1 MEVHKC
7 MGTKTK
13 TCWKTTKHTETPSC
27 WHTEH
32 NPWRWHHLP
41 WCQIEGM
48 DPANCWRCT
57 LEWTSNWMEKWM
69 HNKNSK
75 WIWQPSNAWT
85 QDWNNGIESKAT
97 ILPHFYT
104 DPSSPQLI
112 TILAQQ
118 TRTKPSMISKILCPK
133 SIHIHKK
140 PAHYIRTK
148 HELSY
153 LLPTSQHPKW
163 LPTPYS
169 PQSPNHTRCLSLPL
183 PTEHPNWEGSA
194 VVWRC

>member
-1 MEVHKC
+1 MDP
-7 MGTKTK
+7 TN
-13 TCWKTTKHTETPSC
+13 C
-27 WHTEH
+27 WH
-32 NPWRWHHLP
+32 
-41 WCQIEGM
+41 
-48 DPANCWRCT
+48 CT

-69 HNKNSK
+69 HNKNLK
-75 WIWQPSNAWT
+75 WIWWPSNAWT
-85 QDWNNGIESKAT
+85 QDWNNRIESKAT

-104 DPSSPQLI
+104 NPFSPQLI

-118 TRTKPSMISKILCPK
+118 THTKPSMISKILCLK

-153 LLPTSQHPKW
+153 LLPTSQHPKQ

-169 PQSPNHTRCLSLPL
+169 PWSPNHTRHLSLPL
-183 PTEHPNWEGSA
+183 PTEHPNWEGSM